1 MKQTAKSRIR
11 EAHYSG
17 ELPNFR
23 MNTYYTVFAT
33 AFNDLEEAGEAKTE
47 DAKIS
52 DFRLG
57 ILLVDNQAINCC
69 SQADAEFK
77 QLPVEEQ
84 TFESFY
90 NLMKGKLDTHITQ
103 RTVAQHHTGNTRT
116 STIQNLNSDQ
126 GRGRGRGG
134 HGNNSFGGHG
144 YGGPY
149 NGGRNFGGR
158 QHGGHG
164 RGGRG
169 ASFYN
174 ARQPFYPQ
182 LKIYP
187 RDEWSNMNCDQKMIA
202 EQLKINNGWKNGTTP
217 PDGYIINEVTGQA
230 VALTASNRSIGQVSY
245 SYAPLPPVPTN
256 APVPPPG
263 GPPQVPNA
271 IQVPQGSAGLVFGCH
286 QNGEDQGSVISRVSI
301 DGRTYFSGPIHDVS
315 GNQIS

>member
-90 NLMKGKLDTHITQ
+90 NLMKGKLDTH
-103 RTVAQHHTGNTRT
+103 NTE
-116 STIQNLNSDQ
+116 D
-126 GRGRGRGG
+126 
-134 HGNNSFGGHG
+134 
-144 YGGPY
+144 
-149 NGGRNFGGR
+149 
-158 QHGGHG
+158 
-164 RGGRG
+164 
-169 ASFYN
+169 
-174 ARQPFYPQ
+174 
-182 LKIYP
+182 
-187 RDEWSNMNCDQKMIA
+187 C
-202 EQLKINNGWKNGTTP
+202 GTT
-217 PDGYIINEVTGQA
+217 
-230 VALTASNRSIGQVSY
+230 SY
-245 SYAPLPPVPTN
+245 WQHSHFYYSKP
-256 APVPPPG
+256 
-263 GPPQVPNA
+263 
-271 IQVPQGSAGLVFGCH
+271 
-286 QNGEDQGSVISRVSI
+286 
-301 DGRTYFSGPIHDVS
+301 
-315 GNQIS
+315 